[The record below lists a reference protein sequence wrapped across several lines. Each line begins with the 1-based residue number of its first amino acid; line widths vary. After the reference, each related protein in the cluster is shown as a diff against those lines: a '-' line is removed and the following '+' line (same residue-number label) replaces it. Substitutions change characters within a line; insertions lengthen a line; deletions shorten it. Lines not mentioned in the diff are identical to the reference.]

1 MMIPPL
7 EIAHADF
14 LARRGSSSAKTASTV
29 TAAVSESP
37 ERSSSDRRMGEPD
50 PGPDDGER

>member
-1 MMIPPL
+1 MIPPL
-7 EIAHADF
+7 EIAHAVF

-50 PGPDDGER
+50 PGPDDGGR